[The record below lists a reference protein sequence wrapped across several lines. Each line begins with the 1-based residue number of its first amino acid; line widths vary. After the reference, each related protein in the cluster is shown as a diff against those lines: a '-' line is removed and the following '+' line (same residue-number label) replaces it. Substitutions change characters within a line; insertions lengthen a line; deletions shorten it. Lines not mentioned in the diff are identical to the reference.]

1 MSKLNVEQRK
11 PILLGELLIHPRYI
25 MRVAG
30 EPANLIKNLESGI
43 THQLLNQ
50 SENIIAQYS
59 HKFNELADK
68 LEVVIPTLEDK
79 QASRAAINIRRSLF
93 NRRSYKNELLH
104 QLSRHL
110 PLELLTGLKENNE
123 HLREAELTEQKA
135 IKAYDDEML
144 ESAPEVVKLLTRDN
158 LMSGLSY
165 SNPALYIKLCDAYLS
180 ETPRKLNRKSAR
192 NLEDALLQ
200 YYARCSTKTS
210 PLSSFTVAHVGKWQ
224 DSESA
229 ENTWK
234 IEYQNTLDRRV
245 EFKAGLIRY
254 LMAPLIN
261 NFASA
266 SQLFPL
272 RLNSSIRH
280 QDGKVK
286 MYGITPGQ
294 EGNGRTFGTGLV
306 QSELSMNAVLN
317 CINHVFAGV
326 NGQSL
331 TTEKICHKVCELA
344 PKLAISNVNQFLERL
359 YQLNYLVADTNE
371 LEQQDHLDWA
381 SSIVEKISAVMG
393 PAANNIL
400 QSIKVSLAQLALPD
414 CENRVEMVMGMRNK
428 VEEFAELM
436 GADKNNALFR
446 PSFYENCYL
455 TECKSDLSTKALNN
469 FKDELTDLHK
479 VSLLLD
485 FNQEVRGYLTDF
497 FIAKFGEDGVC
508 HEPEKFLEAFD
519 DVYSPGV
526 MGAQID
532 ADKIAPN
539 SPLSQSLFDAKSAFD
554 DYLEPLLQQSENVEL
569 SSEKLGD
576 IFNLIPPCLS
586 QRGSS
591 YSYVVQVAEQGEDSK
606 LILNQVFGG
615 RSSIMSRFMEVLDEE
630 ELNEVRQYLGAGARN
645 NNYAELSGVF
655 GFNANRHPVLS
666 EQELE
671 VAPFS
676 PSRSETSKLKLSDL
690 SLSYDKATHA
700 IVFNDTNGDALDIW
714 YQGLLIPSLL
724 PRMHRILSL
733 AFTDGPSLTI
743 IKSLIERNMISS
755 AKPTIVPRV
764 SLGNLVLFR
773 RTWIMPNSYLPN
785 ASTSASDF
793 YFLIQQWQKEFSL
806 PDEFFVR
813 ALPLMVNE
821 DGEPQTNTIDWDKV
835 NFKDMKPFYVD
846 LKSPRFVRLMQRM
859 LKRNEFTI
867 CISELLPKLSGYQSH
882 VGDDAHV
889 SELHFELTA
898 INKINREKVMNWN
911 VIRIAYFNQ
920 DRSELMLGPI
930 KEAIAIAKSKS
941 SVTEVMVQPHWKF
954 GPHIDLS
961 IKCDK
966 NDFHAEILPKIK
978 ACLEQWFKENPSDV
992 VLEDKSYQELSKK
1005 IGMFELDAGPYLPLL
1020 KNNSV
1025 SVVNYQSSQN
1035 LIIPEFAASKEKML
1049 SDSLDLLMNL
1059 LQEKQK
1065 NPDDFFLALV
1075 AILSIS
1081 GNSYRPKGLI
1091 GGYMSLRSHADY
1103 FFAAHDSKG
1112 QLRQHFDNMDNKKG
1126 SLIDDILRCCCE
1138 QRFDDLPL
1146 NSSLKNVVGQW
1157 QIIVDEMSDRHQ
1169 EIVAE
1174 HYDYLA
1180 QQSVHIDAAEAMKD
1194 NLPEDFRQVF
1204 ESKEITELGEYFLN
1218 SEEGL
1223 KAQKAPEFMAYRTN
1237 VNFFYF
1243 LLPIIEV
1250 SPIQKFCLCHL
1261 VANGAERIFQQNWR
1275 VNIGL
1280 ASEEELV

>member
-1 MSKLNVEQRK
+1 
-11 PILLGELLIHPRYI
+11 
-25 MRVAG
+25 
-30 EPANLIKNLESGI
+30 
-43 THQLLNQ
+43 
-50 SENIIAQYS
+50 
-59 HKFNELADK
+59 
-68 LEVVIPTLEDK
+68 
-79 QASRAAINIRRSLF
+79 
-93 NRRSYKNELLH
+93 
-104 QLSRHL
+104 
-110 PLELLTGLKENNE
+110 
-123 HLREAELTEQKA
+123 
-135 IKAYDDEML
+135 
-144 ESAPEVVKLLTRDN
+144 
-158 LMSGLSY
+158 
-165 SNPALYIKLCDAYLS
+165 
-180 ETPRKLNRKSAR
+180 
-192 NLEDALLQ
+192 
-200 YYARCSTKTS
+200 
-210 PLSSFTVAHVGKWQ
+210 
-224 DSESA
+224 
-229 ENTWK
+229 
-234 IEYQNTLDRRV
+234 
-245 EFKAGLIRY
+245 
-254 LMAPLIN
+254 
-261 NFASA
+261 
-266 SQLFPL
+266 
-272 RLNSSIRH
+272 
-280 QDGKVK
+280 
-286 MYGITPGQ
+286 
-294 EGNGRTFGTGLV
+294 
-306 QSELSMNAVLN
+306 
-317 CINHVFAGV
+317 
-326 NGQSL
+326 
-331 TTEKICHKVCELA
+331 
-344 PKLAISNVNQFLERL
+344 
-359 YQLNYLVADTNE
+359 VAD
-371 LEQQDHLDWA
+371 
-381 SSIVEKISAVMG
+381 
-393 PAANNIL
+393 
-400 QSIKVSLAQLALPD
+400 
-414 CENRVEMVMGMRNK
+414 
-428 VEEFAELM
+428 
-436 GADKNNALFR
+436 
-446 PSFYENCYL
+446 
-455 TECKSDLSTKALNN
+455 
-469 FKDELTDLHK
+469 
-479 VSLLLD
+479 
-485 FNQEVRGYLTDF
+485 
-497 FIAKFGEDGVC
+497 
-508 HEPEKFLEAFD
+508 
-519 DVYSPGV
+519 
-526 MGAQID
+526 
-532 ADKIAPN
+532 
-539 SPLSQSLFDAKSAFD
+539 
-554 DYLEPLLQQSENVEL
+554 
-569 SSEKLGD
+569 
-576 IFNLIPPCLS
+576 
-586 QRGSS
+586 
-591 YSYVVQVAEQGEDSK
+591 QGEDSK

-630 ELNEVRQYLGAGARN
+630 ELNDVRQYLGAGARN

-676 PSRSETSKLKLSDL
+676 ASRSETSKLKLSDL

-700 IVFNDTNGDALDIW
+700 VVFNDINGDALDIW

-743 IKSLIERNMISS
+743 IKSLIERNMINS

-764 SLGNLVLFR
+764 SLGSLVLFR

-785 ASTSASDF
+785 ASTLARDF
-793 YFLIQQWQKEFSL
+793 YFAIQQWQKEFNL

-821 DGEPQTNTIDWDKV
+821 EGEPQTNSIDWDKV
-835 NFKDMKPFYVD
+835 NFKDMKPFYVN

-867 CISELLPKLSGYQSH
+867 CISELLPKLSGYQSY

-898 INKINREKVMNWN
+898 TNNINQEKAMNWN

-930 KEAIAIAKSKS
+930 KEAIAIAKSQY
-941 SVTEVMVQPHWKF
+941 SVAEVMVQPHWKF
-954 GPHIDLS
+954 GPHVDLS

-966 NDFHAEILPKIK
+966 NEFHAEIFPKIK
-978 ACLEQWFKENPSDV
+978 VHLEQWLKVNPSDV
-992 VLEDKSYQELSKK
+992 VLEDESYQELSKK

-1059 LQEKQK
+1059 FQEKQK
-1065 NPDDFFLALV
+1065 SPDEFFLALV

-1126 SLIDDILRCCCE
+1126 ALVDDIISCCCE

-1146 NSSLKNVVGQW
+1146 NSSLKRVIGQW
-1157 QIIVDEMSDRHQ
+1157 QIIVDEMSERHK

-1180 QQSVHIDAAEAMKD
+1180 EQSVHIDAAEAMKD

-1223 KAQKAPEFMAYRTN
+1223 NAQKAPEFMAYRTN

-1243 LLPIIEV
+1243 LLPILEV